1 MCKYLEIFKD
11 YNWRNIYVFEFESND
26 VYSVINQTMCNV
38 KSILIPQIDHAQID
52 RLYNDIVTKNQN
64 NYINSETNN
73 IESTNQTETTSNTKT
88 YSLKQLIITHTKIIT
103 NAVYCYRKNK

>member
-26 VYSVINQTMCNV
+26 VYSVINQTMCNI

-52 RLYNDIVTKNQN
+52 RLYNDIVAKDQN

-73 IESTNQTETTSNTKT
+73 IKSINQTETTSNTKT
-88 YSLKQLIITHTKIIT
+88 YSLKQ
-103 NAVYCYRKNK
+103 NFDNNSYEDYNKCCLLL